1 MNFRSPLGGGRGG
14 ALSIKPFR
22 RLWIAGSL
30 SSLGDWLSLLA
41 LTALAFS
48 LTGQHGA
55 TAQVTAVSGVWLA
68 SLLPALVLGPVAGAV
83 ADRFDRRINMIVGDV
98 LRAVLYLSIPVNL
111 SLGLVNKLTWM
122 YIVQFLASCASLF
135 WTPAKDA
142 VIPNLVPP
150 DRLEQANQLS
160 LFTTYGTAPIA
171 GLVFSLLA
179 MVSRALGS
187 ISPYFSTNQVN
198 LALYFNAV
206 TFVVSALTI
215 FTLREIGQR
224 RPAREVSEPSVAKAI
239 WNGWRFI
246 GRNQVVRG
254 IVIGMVG
261 AFAAAGVVVGLGRS
275 YVSDTL
281 HGGDA
286 GWGVV
291 FSAIFVGIA
300 FGMVVGLR
308 ILRGFSRR
316 RLFGLTIA
324 FAAIPLALCAL
335 IPNLVVVTIL
345 VVLLGSCAGI
355 AYVTGYTIVGL
366 EVDDDTRGR
375 TFAFL
380 QSAIRVILF
389 AVIPVAAVLAA
400 ALSAAIRAASGSAT
414 VRLGNV
420 HYANVGINLVLL
432 IGAAVAL
439 LLGTISYR
447 HMDDRRGVPL
457 LADLNSVFR
466 GEPFVPTPAHANGS
480 QPAGSRGLL
489 LALEGGEGAGKSTQ
503 ARLLAIW
510 LRDQGYDVIATLEP
524 GATKVGMRLRALLLD
539 TSHTGLS
546 PRSETLMYAADRA
559 EHVASVIRPALERGA
574 IVVTDRY
581 VDSSLAYQGAGR
593 LLPVSEVATLNH
605 WATGGLT
612 PDLTIVL
619 DLPPVVG
626 LQRRERSGD
635 RLEAEPTAFHERVRR
650 GFLELAEEEPERYL
664 VLDATRPSA
673 ELSREIQDRVRE
685 LLPDPVPMTAEEI
698 TGSIPAVR
706 E

>member
-1 MNFRSPLGGGRGG
+1 LGGGRGG
-14 ALSIKPFR
+14 VLSIKPFR

-41 LTALAFS
+41 LTALAFT
-48 LTGQHGA
+48 LTGKHGV
-55 TAQVTAVSGVWLA
+55 TAQVTAVSGVWLT
-68 SLLPALVLGPVAGAV
+68 SLLPALLLGPLAGAV

-98 LRAVLYLSIPVNL
+98 LRAVLYLSIPLNL

-142 VIPNLVPP
+142 AIPNLVPP
-150 DRLEQANQLS
+150 DQLEQANQLS

-179 MVSRALGS
+179 VVSRALGS

-215 FTLREIGQR
+215 FMIREIGR
-224 RPAREVSEPSVAKAI
+224 RRSAGEISEPSVAKAI

-254 IVIGMVG
+254 IVIGMLG

-300 FGMVVGLR
+300 FGMMIGLR

-400 ALSAAIRAASGSAT
+400 ALSAAVRAASGSST

-439 LLGTISYR
+439 VLGWISYR

-457 LADLNSVFR
+457 LSDLNAVFR
-466 GEPFVPTPAHANGS
+466 GEPFAPSPVHANGS

-503 ARLLAIW
+503 ARLMAIW
-510 LRDQGYDVIATLEP
+510 LRDQGYDVVATLEP

-539 TSHTGLS
+539 TTHTGLS

-559 EHVASVIRPALERGA
+559 EHVASVIRPALDRGG

-619 DLPPVVG
+619 DLPAVVG

-650 GFLELAEEEPERYL
+650 GFLELAEAEPERYL
-664 VLDATRPSA
+664 VLDATRPAA
-673 ELSREIQDRVRE
+673 ELSREIQVRVRE
-685 LLPDPVPMTAEEI
+685 LLPDPVPLTAEEI